1 MKTAWSLP
9 CEYLPFSRSIFI
21 EINANFLSFIAVAAR
36 FSVART
42 MSTTNQL
49 TVKTALSRK
58 PTKDVLHSHLDDFS
72 PRRRRKRSRS
82 KTRKR

>member
-9 CEYLPFSRSIFI
+9 CEYLAFSRFIFI
-21 EINANFLSFIAVAAR
+21 RINANFLSLIAVVAP

-42 MSTTNQL
+42 MLTTSQS

-58 PTKDVLHSHLDDFS
+58 PTWDVLHSNLDDFS